1 MELSWPDDCWNVSVS
16 ESQRQLYLVWPVEGK
31 SSRPCQRTAHQCST
45 AIYLTVN
52 VHCSVGPWEL
62 IWDRYGHTHT
72 HWVIQSLL
80 IRGTLSRHANTD
92 TKHTHTQRNP
102 HTDKRRITHR
112 HIEMYTLGWSKDP
125 ANGGYTTILP
135 QAAHTPPQN
144 WKLKA
149 RLWVI
154 MGKVGDQALDVKSLT
169 V

>member
-80 IRGTLSRHANTD
+80 IRGTPSRHANTD
-92 TKHTHTQRNP
+92 TKHTHIHKETHTHTNEETHIHTQTHTQGDRKIQLMVGTPPSCHKP
-102 HTDKRRITHR
+102 HTHETSVRIESSR
-112 HIEMYTLGWSKDP
+112 PWSGWS
-125 ANGGYTTILP
+125 
-135 QAAHTPPQN
+135 
-144 WKLKA
+144 
-149 RLWVI
+149 WVR
-154 MGKVGDQALDVKSLT
+154 
-169 V
+169 